1 MYGMKTRGLPGT
13 LAPMY
18 QELQVERKHPA
29 STVAG
34 SDQAAAAW
42 GWEIFQCQGSSSCNL
57 AAG

>member
-1 MYGMKTRGLPGT
+1 MFYRRQIGSGDQADPIDPGCPDRG
-13 LAPMY
+13 
-18 QELQVERKHPA
+18 KHPA